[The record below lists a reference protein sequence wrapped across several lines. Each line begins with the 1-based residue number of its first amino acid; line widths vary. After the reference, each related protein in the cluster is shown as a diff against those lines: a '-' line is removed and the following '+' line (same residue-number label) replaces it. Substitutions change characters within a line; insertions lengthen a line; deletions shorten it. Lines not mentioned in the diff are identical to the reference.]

1 MATLPA
7 VDSRARMAQW
17 WQLRSRV
24 ERTLLSIVGGAV
36 LAAIAWLV
44 LWQPM
49 RQDSDRLVRQV
60 AAQRTALATARL
72 QADDIAGLSRAT
84 AAVARPDARADLDA
98 ALAQQGLKATTI
110 DRADGDRWRVNF
122 DAIAFDALLK
132 LVETLQRDAHLRAV
146 DLTSTARVE
155 PGQVRAELVLA
166 Q

>member
-1 MATLPA
+1 MAILQAT
-7 VDSRARMAQW
+7 DSRARVAHW
-17 WQLRSRV
+17 WQLRTRV
-24 ERTLLSIVGGAV
+24 ERVLLAFVGAAV

-49 RQDSDRLVRQV
+49 QQDTEKLVRQLGT
-60 AAQRTALATARL
+60 QRAALATARL
-72 QADDIAGLSRAT
+72 QADDIATLSRSP
-84 AAVARPDARADLDA
+84 AAIAPRDPRADLDA
-98 ALAQQGLKATTI
+98 ALALQGLKATTI
-110 DRADGDRWRVNF
+110 DRADGERWRVNF
-122 DAIAFDALLK
+122 DAIGFDALLK